1 MLSKVV
7 MKMVVKVVMKVAM
20 KVLVK
25 EVMKVV
31 VKLVM
36 TNERLRVLIYDR
48 QMDDKMN
55 THL

>member
-1 MLSKVV
+1 

-48 QMDDKMN
+48 QMDDQMN

>member
-1 MLSKVV
+1 

-36 TNERLRVLIYDR
+36 TNERLRVSIYDR
-48 QMDDKMN
+48 QMDDQMN